1 MRELTRSAKRRRPR
15 SPPSLWRRG
24 DAAALFRVGRRPI
37 GIVGGSIVAGRRLS
51 LSPLAYDAEVLQRSN
66 ITRRSILKREE
77 QVFDQP
83 APIDNELSN
92 DQ

>member
-1 MRELTRSAKRRRPR
+1 MRPLCFEWA
-15 SPPSLWRRG
+15 
-24 DAAALFRVGRRPI
+24 RRPI
-37 GIVGGSIVAGRRLS
+37 GIVGGSIVAVRLLS
-51 LSPLAYDAEVLQRSN
+51 LSPLAYDAEVFQRSN

-83 APIDNELSN
+83 APIDNELCN